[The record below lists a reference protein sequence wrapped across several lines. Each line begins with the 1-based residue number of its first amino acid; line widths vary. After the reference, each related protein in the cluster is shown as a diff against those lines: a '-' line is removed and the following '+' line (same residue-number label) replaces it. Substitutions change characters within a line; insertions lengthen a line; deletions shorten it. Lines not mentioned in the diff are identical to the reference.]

1 MFLSQ
6 ILMPG
11 GGPAIIT
18 RRNREKTWAVHGGVS
33 GRRLAA
39 AAHCR
44 SEDQGWTA
52 DALARGMTCG
62 ADQRVGYM
70 NPCPV
75 MLF

>member
-6 ILMPG
+6 IMVPG

-18 RRNREKTWAVHGGVS
+18 RCNREQAWAVHGGRS
-33 GRRLAA
+33 GRGLVAA
-39 AAHCR
+39 PGGR

-52 DALARGMTCG
+52 DALARAMTCG
-62 ADQRVGYM
+62 ADQRAGFM